1 MRILVVAYKMMDR
14 RLGDGL
20 RFFGLLTPLASSHTF
35 DLVRLGQAG
44 EAPNDDE
51 RALFR
56 SIKVVPSPNIA
67 RVSGPRRVARKLSL
81 AGFKIRSTDMHAEI
95 RRSLAAGHYDLIL
108 EAGGNAMLNL
118 PPEPLAVP
126 IVVDSVDEPLLRDA
140 RAMAGA
146 TWRQR
151 ATLAHRMWMF
161 WRYERSQFA
170 RVAVNIYAS
179 EVDASI
185 YARLFPG
192 RRVTAVPNGVDAEY
206 FRPMPVASREAIVV
220 FEGNM
225 NFGPNV
231 DAAQRLAR
239 DILPRV
245 KAAVPTA
252 RATIVGRDPT
262 AEVLALRSPDVAVTG
277 TVDDVRPFL
286 GSAAVFA
293 CPMRLGSGIKNK
305 ILQAWAMQIPVV
317 ATSASLGGLP
327 ARDGENILVR
337 DTPESFAGAV
347 SQLIHDPSLA
357 ERIGTAG
364 RSTVAS
370 TATWEA
376 RARELDCLLFE
387 AVRLQSATVELTAP
401 TT

>member
-1 MRILVVAYKMMDR
+1 VRVLVVAYKMMDR

-35 DLVRLGQAG
+35 DLVRLGQPG
-44 EAPNDDE
+44 EAPNVDE
-51 RALFR
+51 QSLFR
-56 SIKVVPSPNIA
+56 HIKVVPNPPPP
-67 RVSGPRRVARKLSL
+67 RLSGPRRLARKVSL
-81 AGFKIRSTDMHAEI
+81 GGFKIRSTEMHAEI
-95 RRSLAAGHYDLIL
+95 RRSLESGEYDLIL

-151 ATLAHRMWMF
+151 AALAYRMWMF

-170 RVAVNIYAS
+170 RVAVNVYAS
-179 EVDASI
+179 EIDASI

-192 RRVTAVPNGVDAEY
+192 RRVTAVPNGVDTDY
-206 FRPMPVASREAIVV
+206 FRHMSVPSAEATIA

-225 NFGPNV
+225 NFSPNV

-245 KAAVPTA
+245 KSVVPAA
-252 RATIVGRDPT
+252 RAIIVGRDPA
-262 AEVLALRSPDVAVTG
+262 AEVHALQSPVVEVTG
-277 TVDDVRPFL
+277 TVEDVRPYL
-286 GSAAVFA
+286 ARAAVFA
-293 CPMRLGSGIKNK
+293 CPMNLGSGIKNK
-305 ILQAWAMQIPVV
+305 ILQAWAMEIPVV
-317 ATSASLGGLP
+317 ATSASLGGLA
-327 ARDGENILVR
+327 ARDGENILIR
-337 DTPESFAGAV
+337 DTSESFADAV
-347 SQLIHDPSLA
+347 LQLIRDPALA
-357 ERIGTAG
+357 QRIGKAG
-364 RSTVAS
+364 RSTIAS

-376 RARELDCLLFE
+376 RARELEGLFYE
-387 AVRLQSATVELTAP
+387 AVGRQSAAVSLTAS